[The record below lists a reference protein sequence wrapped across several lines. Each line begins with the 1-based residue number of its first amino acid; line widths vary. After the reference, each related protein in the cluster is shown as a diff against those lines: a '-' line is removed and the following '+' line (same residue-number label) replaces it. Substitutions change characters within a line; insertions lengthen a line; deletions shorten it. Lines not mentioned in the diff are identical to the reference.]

1 MPIQRNNLSYIVF
14 IREYN
19 TDCLHQLTSSIVYN
33 TEEDAKEAIKDYE
46 LSHKDSKYA
55 IKLIRGEIIESIY
68 KEI

>member
-14 IREYN
+14 IN